1 VTNHDTPP
9 SGPLP
14 APGGSG
20 PQQPPS
26 AGEAAPAAEASGD
39 DDFATALAAGADAD
53 ADTADALQSYLREI
67 RRAPLLTPEE
77 ERAAATRARQGDFAA
92 RQLMIERNLRLVVSI
107 ARHYVGRGLPLP
119 DLIEEGNLGLMHAT
133 AKFEPERGFRFST
146 YASWWIRQSI
156 ERAIMVQARL
166 IRLPVHV
173 LRELSVL
180 LRTRRR
186 LEAEAV
192 DGRAVGDKE
201 VAAALGRPVH
211 EVAALLHLA
220 EQPASLDA
228 PAERGSGEGGDSMLD
243 RVADEQGVDLLDQRL
258 SDELHQLVL
267 DSLADLNERE
277 REVLGG
283 RFGLHGGEPLTL
295 EALAARLGLTRE
307 RVRQI
312 QYEAMNKLRRRMLR
326 QGLGRDSLF

>member
-1 VTNHDTPP
+1 MTNRDT
-9 SGPLP
+9 LAP
-14 APGGSG
+14 APAPDRAG
-20 PQQPPS
+20 PQGRPA
-26 AGEAAPAAEASGD
+26 AGESAAAEDATDGD
-39 DDFATALAAGADAD
+39 AFAAALAAGGDAD
-53 ADTADALQSYLREI
+53 ADTVDALRSYLREI

-77 ERAAATRARQGDFAA
+77 ELAAATRARQGDFAA

-107 ARHYVGRGLPLP
+107 ARHYVGRGLPLS

-146 YASWWIRQSI
+146 YAAWWIRQSI

-192 DGRAVGDKE
+192 DGQAVGDE
-201 VAAALGRPVH
+201 AVAAALGRPLH

-228 PAERGSGEGGDSMLD
+228 PAERGAGEGGDSMLD
-243 RVADEQGVDLLDQRL
+243 RVADDQGVDPLDLRL
-258 SDELHQLVL
+258 GDELHRLVL

-277 REVLGG
+277 RAVLDG

-295 EALAARLGLTRE
+295 EALAAQLGLTRE

-326 QGLGRDSLF
+326 QGVGRDSLF